1 MGLQKHS
8 KAFMEERVNGEIL
21 LECDNLVLQEELKV
35 TSKLQRVRLMKLI
48 EGKYSAENI
57 LRGEDPYGIS
67 VYDSAK

>member
-1 MGLQKHS
+1 
-8 KAFMEERVNGEIL
+8 MEERVNGEML